1 MILTVQ
7 SLSKNITAQLIKA
20 GSLNDVQPFHFMIYP
35 ESDEMNA
42 YNVHNAFYTD
52 YTSAAATK
60 SGSAQDILNDLAN
73 KVHPDDL
80 TQMLPYIEKHITACS
95 QAPLDCDEVNLD
107 YNNIFRTRNNDL
119 EEWKSYELRT
129 ILSRYES
136 TNSWTVTGFFVLV
149 DRLVTV
155 ASQATHMATHDW
167 LTGLHNERF
176 IRDYVD
182 TQLSEQRNCIVAHL
196 EMDELD
202 KVSFDMQKE
211 HYYQFQLFWAEF
223 IQEHLDELWKI
234 ARVKDGSF
242 VLVKDNARKDD
253 LGPLNA
259 LVKHLSAKPF
269 KIGDFLLSRTVSC
282 GLVFYEAE
290 KNLFPGLLT
299 RAERCAVEAKEIGG
313 NTIVQFTHELKDR
326 FKSEQTAN
334 IDPSSIDKAIRNNG
348 IFFHRQ
354 PICDVKSQQPFASEL
369 LIRANIEGT
378 IKFPDTFL
386 KTYYMMTNPRQ
397 FSNRHEI
404 ICTEMMQ
411 ASLSSARLFLNIE
424 EIDALDGT
432 LELILEGAKQQNY
445 IHNLCVEFVEKPV
458 SETRKTFDIKASVE
472 LVKQYGAQTA
482 LDDFGKHNSNLS
494 RLAKANFDFVKIDKE
509 ITSRYTETG
518 AAAILKS
525 LSFLSQ
531 DMGFQLIAEGIE
543 TKEQSEWLEQNG
555 IYLQQGYFWG
565 RPT

>member
-80 TQMLPYIEKHITACS
+80 AQMLPYIEKHITACS

-234 ARVKDGSF
+234 D
-242 VLVKDNARKDD
+242 
-253 LGPLNA
+253 
-259 LVKHLSAKPF
+259 
-269 KIGDFLLSRTVSC
+269 
-282 GLVFYEAE
+282 
-290 KNLFPGLLT
+290 
-299 RAERCAVEAKEIGG
+299 RC
-313 NTIVQFTHELKDR
+313 
-326 FKSEQTAN
+326 
-334 IDPSSIDKAIRNNG
+334 
-348 IFFHRQ
+348 
-354 PICDVKSQQPFASEL
+354 
-369 LIRANIEGT
+369 
-378 IKFPDTFL
+378 
-386 KTYYMMTNPRQ
+386 
-397 FSNRHEI
+397 FSNEPDKVVSQRQNLI
-404 ICTEMMQ
+404 
-411 ASLSSARLFLNIE
+411 SATAR
-424 EIDALDGT
+424 GT
-432 LELILEGAKQQNY
+432 VI
-445 IHNLCVEFVEKPV
+445 
-458 SETRKTFDIKASVE
+458 
-472 LVKQYGAQTA
+472 
-482 LDDFGKHNSNLS
+482 
-494 RLAKANFDFVKIDKE
+494 
-509 ITSRYTETG
+509 
-518 AAAILKS
+518 
-525 LSFLSQ
+525 
-531 DMGFQLIAEGIE
+531 
-543 TKEQSEWLEQNG
+543 
-555 IYLQQGYFWG
+555 
-565 RPT
+565 